1 MSEPKRIDVEK
12 YPFDTVVSLQGH
24 LLDSNIFSQVLGT
37 IYDLDGEIEIIDL
50 KVGRTKEDI
59 SYASIRVFAKS
70 NEELQHILE
79 IIQKY
84 GARSPDFEEVEL
96 SPAPE
101 DGVFPDGF
109 YSTTHH
115 KTYVRY
121 KGEWLEVKNMEM
133 DKGIMIKNGEASC
146 IPLAKVKKGELFV
159 VGTKGIR
166 VKPPERPRRKGVF
179 EFMTSS
185 VSSERPVKV
194 YAEAISEEMHKVK
207 TKRGRIVIV
216 AGPAVIHSG
225 GREYL
230 AELIKMGYVDA
241 LLAGNALAVHDLE
254 AGIFGT
260 SLGINLKTIQPT
272 EGGHRHH
279 LVTINEIRKIG
290 SIKKAVDKGI
300 VKDGIMYELITR
312 NIPFI
317 LAGSIRDDGPLPEVI
332 TNTIEAQ
339 DKMREVLKNVDLVIM
354 LASTLHSIAVGN
366 MLPSWVK
373 TICVDVN
380 PAVVSKLM
388 DRGTQQAIGVV
399 SDVGAFLPLL
409 VQNLKRYVKPEI

>member
-1 MSEPKRIDVEK
+1 MGEPRRVDVEK
-12 YPFDTVVSLQGH
+12 YPFDTIVNLQGH

-70 NEELQHILE
+70 NDELQHILDV
-79 IIQKY
+79 IQKF
-84 GARSPDFEEVEL
+84 GARSPDFEDAEL
-96 SPAPE
+96 SPAPA
-101 DGVFPDGF
+101 DNVFPDGF

-121 KGEWLEVKNMEM
+121 KGEWLEVKNIEM
-133 DKGIMIKNGEASC
+133 DKGIMIKDGAAYC
-146 IPLAKVKKGELFV
+146 VPLSKVKKGELFV
-159 VGTKGIR
+159 IGTKGIR
-166 VKPPERPRRKGVF
+166 VKPPERPRKRGVF

-194 YAEAISEEMHKVK
+194 YAEAIGEEMLNVK
-207 TKRGRIVIV
+207 RKGGKIVFV

-225 GREYL
+225 GRECL
-230 AELIKMGYVDA
+230 AELIKMGYVNA

-260 SLGINLKTIQPT
+260 SLGVNLKTTQPM

-279 LVTINEIRKIG
+279 LVTINEIRKAG
-290 SIKKAVDKGI
+290 SIKRAVEKGL
-300 VKDGIMYELITR
+300 VKDGVMYELI
-312 NIPFI
+312 NKGVPFV

-339 DKMREVLKNVDLVIM
+339 DKMRETLRDVDLVVM
-354 LASTLHSIAVGN
+354 LATTLHSIAVGN

-380 PAVVSKLM
+380 PAVVAKLM

-409 VQNLKRYVKPEI
+409 VQALKK